1 MRPPRA
7 QPDFP
12 PEKTPKFS
20 PQDEIYQHVQP
31 LASNGRDSVSDNTH
45 QITNPDTRLNHRRNN
60 GRILS
65 RVADH
70 PEWSAY
76 LADRHIL
83 DPAIAAGA
91 WVEYE
96 QGTGQDVLVW
106 HGKRRNGSPG
116 ATRRRLLKPVSIKGK
131 RQPKI
136 RWQFTGQK
144 TDEPFYYAG
153 TLDEFKAAIAA
164 AGGSVYIVEG
174 EVDVWSLHAL
184 GIRNVIGIYGIT
196 NIPKDIASI
205 LDEQGVTGFTYFAD
219 NDKAGTRGASKL
231 RTLLHGSGW
240 TGAQEYRKFAGPDIP
255 DKGDANDLLCH
266 HFPDISQARAALDAL
281 PKFSPGIEQ
290 GPVRTPSPEIDHDQQ
305 GWDAV
310 KEAIRIALGVT
321 RFKSNGFSKNIRC
334 PNPLHEDK
342 TPSAAWHK
350 GGYCTCHACAES
362 FNAKQVAEWLGIDW
376 CALRRPQPKIIST
389 NKIDLDA
396 APQQT
401 ETAPLSFNQVPDTWR
416 RLLIKFYKPTE
427 AVLFLYVQRARKA
440 GLLAPDVTR
449 GECIKALRELGCNVS
464 DGAIYKVFQEVTK
477 HDNHP
482 LFVKVDPGAGSG
494 SRYCKF
500 QLRSLEDIERRL
512 MHGIRYRVYEST
524 FHKHRDTLIDFKVF
538 DEALPGSEFTKT
550 LESVLEPL
558 YTKQEKRF
566 KSLLYVCEQKIAAYR
581 EDLKNLHTTPLP
593 DWTTDKACE
602 LPALLAR
609 GIYNAEPEDRSKR
622 EWARLLGISEGS
634 VDITVKRAGIQRRAD
649 TKEVVVDSERD
660 AKDQARALG
669 AKIVGVKV
677 DGGYQQ
683 YDAPMDI
690 PQGSVVVLQPPARHE
705 IVSDE
710 KQIIKAPPAK
720 PSISPATA
728 ATTERADNMKQPG
741 NWYKPTWDPKFI
753 YWELVKACCLLH
765 GYQVKDGLGIYHPQ
779 TGEIWPN
786 PSLNEAVSLIIGEPA
801 DADPADP

>member
-7 QPDFP
+7 QPDFTQK
-12 PEKTPKFS
+12 KTPKFS

-60 GRILS
+60 GKRKRGILN
-65 RVADH
+65 H
-70 PEWSAY
+70 PEWLAY
-76 LADRHIL
+76 LAGRHIL
-83 DPAIAAGA
+83 RSAIAARA
-91 WVEYE
+91 WVERDD
-96 QGTGQDVLVW
+96 QARQDVLVW
-106 HGKRRNGSPG
+106 RETRRDGSPG

-131 RQPKI
+131 RQPKV

-164 AGGSVYIVEG
+164 AGGSVTIVEG
-174 EVDVWSLHAL
+174 EVDVWSLHRL
-184 GIRNVIGIYGIT
+184 GINNVIGIYGIS
-196 NIPKDIASI
+196 NIPKDIAS
-205 LDEQGVTGFTYFAD
+205 LFDELGVTGFVYCVD
-219 NDKAGTRGASKL
+219 NDKAGKDGASNL
-231 RTLLHGSGW
+231 RTILHGSRW
-240 TGAQEYRKFAGPDIP
+240 TGEQEYRKFAGPGIP
-255 DKGDANDLLCH
+255 DKGDANDLLRH
-266 HFPDISQARAALDAL
+266 HFPDMSQARAALEAL
-281 PKFSPGIEQ
+281 PRFSPGIKQ
-290 GPVRTPSPEIDHDQQ
+290 TPIWKPSTEIGHDQR

-310 KEAIRIALGVT
+310 KEAIRLALSIE
-321 RFKSNGFSKNIRC
+321 RFKSNGYSKNIHC
-334 PNPLHEDK
+334 PNPQHEDK

-350 GGYCTCHACAES
+350 DGYCTCHACAES
-362 FNAKQVAEWLGIDW
+362 FNAKQVAEWLGIEW
-376 CALRRPQPKIIST
+376 RALRRPKPKIVSSR
-389 NKIDLDA
+389 NIDLDA
-396 APQQT
+396 APQQV
-401 ETAPLSFNQVPDTWR
+401 ETAPRSFDQVPDSWR
-416 RLLIKFYKPTE
+416 RAFRQFYKPTE
-427 AVLFLYVQRARKA
+427 AVLFHFALRVCRT
-440 GLLAPDVTR
+440 GPLAQGFTR
-449 GECIKALRELGCNVS
+449 QEFIKALRELGCNVS
-464 DGAIYKVFQEVTK
+464 DGAIYKVFQEVAK
-477 HDNHP
+477 HDNHL

-500 QLRSLEDIERRL
+500 QLRSLQDIRRRL
-512 MHGIRYRVYEST
+512 LHGIHYRVFEKK
-524 FHKHRDTLIDFKVF
+524 FRQHHDVLIGFAVF

-550 LESVLEPL
+550 LESALEPL
-558 YTKQEKRF
+558 YR
-566 KSLLYVCEQKIAAYR
+566 EQKPRFESLTYFCDQELAAYQA
-581 EDLKNLHTTPLP
+581 DLDDLSSTPLP
-593 DWTTDKACE
+593 DWTIDKPSD
-602 LPALLAR
+602 LPVLFSRA
-609 GIYNAEPEDRSKR
+609 IFNVDQEDRSKR
-622 EWARLLGISEGS
+622 EWARQLGISKPS
-634 VDITVKRAGIQRRAD
+634 VRRTLERAGIQCRAD

-669 AKIVGVKV
+669 AKIVGVEV
-677 DGGYQQ
+677 DGGYQR

-728 ATTERADNMKQPG
+728 TTTERADNMKQPG
-741 NWYKPTWDPKFI
+741 NWYKATWDPKFI

-786 PSLNEAVSLIIGEPA
+786 PSLNEVVSLIIGEPA